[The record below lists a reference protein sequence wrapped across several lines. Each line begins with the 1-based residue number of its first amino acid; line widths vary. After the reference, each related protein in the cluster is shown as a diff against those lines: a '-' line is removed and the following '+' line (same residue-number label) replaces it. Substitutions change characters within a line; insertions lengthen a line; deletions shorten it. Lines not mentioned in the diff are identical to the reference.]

1 MPEPIVPME
10 YLYGVKVVDIG
21 DLRVARGMS
30 RRIQSPCRHLRLAFD
45 TSERRIY
52 CQDCEQDVEPFDAFL
67 QLVERHH
74 FLEAKAEKL
83 RQDAAHTVT
92 SRAAKRMDEA
102 WRSKTMAPLCPHCRA
117 PILPEDVVNGV
128 SIVNKELEV
137 RRRTAQPHPPHHTD
151 GGAVYE

>member
-1 MPEPIVPME
+1 ME

-21 DLRVARGMS
+21 DLRVARGMA

-117 PILPEDVVNGV
+117 AILPEDVVNGV
-128 SIVNKELEV
+128 SMVNKELEV
-137 RRRTAQPHPPHHTD
+137 RRRAAQPRPTQHTD